1 LSWLHTSGA
10 EVTDVVPWVGV
21 VLDEIIVVKEVGY
34 EVLAL
39 PLAASLDD
47 LDGVDDVDD
56 ETVLIEVKISDETV
70 VVTIN

>member
-21 VLDEIIVVKEVGY
+21 VLDEIIVVKEVWY

-47 LDGVDDVDD
+47 VDDVDD